1 VAEDEPVVGD
11 LILTTLRRAGYQ
23 VLAATDGRRAIE
35 LLDADD
41 EAIDLLVSDVVMPHI
56 GGIELVDLAR
66 ARRPSLPI
74 ILISGYSADLLDR
87 DAVREGVALLQK
99 PFTAQRL
106 TEVVR
111 DTLAHPDPA
120 GRRVI
125 SP

>member
-87 DAVREGVALLQK
+87 DAVREGVTLLQK

-111 DTLAHPDPA
+111 DTLAHPAPQDVA
-120 GRRVI
+120 
-125 SP
+125 